1 MIVLDTNVI
10 SEVMKPSPS
19 EAVLD
24 WLNQQEAD
32 RLHLSSVTIGEI
44 EYGLRMLPDGRRRR
58 DLQNRFKRF
67 VVAAFAMRILS
78 YDEPA
83 ALSYGE
89 IMAGRKALG
98 RPMSMPDGQIAAI
111 ARANG
116 GAVATRN
123 TRDFQECGVALVDP
137 FVPGS

>member
-1 MIVLDTNVI
+1 MLDTNVI

-24 WLNQQEAD
+24 WLNRQQSD

-44 EYGLRMLPDGRRRR
+44 EYGLRIVPDGRRRR
-58 DLQNRFKRF
+58 DLQNRFKRL
-67 VVAAFAMRILS
+67 VAAAFALRVLS

-83 ALSYGE
+83 ALCYGE
-89 IMAGRKALG
+89 IMAARKALG

-111 ARANG
+111 AKANG

-123 TRDFQECGVALVDP
+123 TRDFQECGIELIDP
-137 FVPGS
+137 FVAGS